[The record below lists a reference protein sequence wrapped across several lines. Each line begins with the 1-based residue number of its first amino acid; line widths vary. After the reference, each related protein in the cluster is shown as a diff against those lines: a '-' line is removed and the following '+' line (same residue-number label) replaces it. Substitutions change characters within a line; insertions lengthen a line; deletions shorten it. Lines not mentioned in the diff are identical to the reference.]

1 MKSSLIA
8 AAAVLVVL
16 VGCASTEVAAP
27 EQPSTT
33 DRVYR
38 PGSNILVKD
47 RTPQTKEEKDQQ
59 AEDARKILTVTPR
72 PTVIK

>member
-1 MKSSLIA
+1 
-8 AAAVLVVL
+8 
-16 VGCASTEVAAP
+16 VAAP